1 MELGKV
7 IYVIVV
13 LAIYVGGVYYIRKDG
28 VAKMKKDKSHV

>member
-1 MELGKV
+1 MELAKL

-28 VAKMKKDKSHV
+28 ISKKKDKHHV

>member
-7 IYVIVV
+7 IYALVV

-28 VAKMKKDKSHV
+28 VSKMKKDKPHV